1 MQRFTNNTFSIRKNR
16 FKETGSKFESVSI
29 SKVDIGSSFNSI
41 NCSEQFYTNYV
52 NTSEQKVYKI
62 MSTLYD
68 KIKDNKSVFND
79 YFFDELYYKEKT
91 IDRLLMIINKSNK
104 EKYEKKDLTIIYKLK
119 HNKEPKIH
127 LYISIEN
134 NIAKILLI
142 DLYHL
147 SIPADLYSN
156 GRLIKRITLNDL
168 TNLYNKV
175 SEYNYNL
182 NNILKDELVL
192 QF

>member
-1 MQRFTNNTFSIRKNR
+1 MQRFTNNTFSIRRNR

-29 SKVDIGSSFNSI
+29 SKVDVGSSFNSI
-41 NCSEQFYTNYV
+41 NYSEQFYTNYV

-62 MSTLYD
+62 MNTLYD
-68 KIKDNKSVFND
+68 KIKDNNLVFND

-91 IDRLLMIINKSNK
+91 IDRLLMIINESNNETYK
-104 EKYEKKDLTIIYKLK
+104 KKDLPIIYKLK

-127 LYISIEN
+127 LYISIKN
-134 NIAKILLI
+134 NIVKILLI

-156 GRLIKRITLNDL
+156 GKLTKRITLNDL
-168 TNLYNKV
+168 PTLYNKV
-175 SEYNYNL
+175 SNYNYNL
-182 NNILKDELVL
+182 NNILKTS
-192 QF
+192 

>member
-1 MQRFTNNTFSIRKNR
+1 MQRFTNNTFSIRRNR
-16 FKETGSKFESVSI
+16 FKETDSKFESVSI

-41 NCSEQFYTNYV
+41 NYSEQFYSNYV

-91 IDRLLMIINKSNK
+91 IDRLLMIINKSNN